1 MDSVSNSFPS
11 IEHLKHKRKFDELF
25 SSGKRDFKHPI
36 MVLWKE
42 TEVQN
47 STPLQAGFSVPKK
60 HFKKAI
66 ERNRIKRRLREA
78 YRTQKAPLFD
88 RLKSSGRQLTLL
100 FVIVKPDN
108 ISYEELQPKILLLLQ
123 GIEDAVFHAE

>member
-1 MDSVSNSFPS
+1 MINSFPS
-11 IEHLKHKRKFDELF
+11 TEHLKHKRLFEELF
-25 SSGKRDFKHPI
+25 SNGNRDFKHPV

-42 TEVQN
+42 AELPNDV
-47 STPLQAGFSVPKK
+47 SIQAGFSVPKK

-66 ERNRIKRRLREA
+66 QRNRIKRRLREA
-78 YRTQKAPLFD
+78 YRTQKSELIK
-88 RLKSSGRQLTLL
+88 RLESSDKQLAVL

-123 GIEDAVFHAE
+123 GIEDAVFDAK